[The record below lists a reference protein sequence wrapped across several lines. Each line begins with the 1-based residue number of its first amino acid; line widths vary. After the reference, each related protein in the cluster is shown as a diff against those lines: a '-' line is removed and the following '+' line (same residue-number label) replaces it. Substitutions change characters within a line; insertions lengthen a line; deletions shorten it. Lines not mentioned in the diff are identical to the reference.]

1 MISERIVA
9 AVNGIVPIYADDAET
24 HNTPYAT
31 YSIDEEL
38 LYDKDGPSATRADVD
53 ILIVASTFDAADGL
67 ADDVVGSIGLLRSEM
82 LVKLMSRQPYESPE
96 AKLYSVQLSYQ
107 ITEEIEN
114 SEDVED

>member
-9 AVNGIVPIYADDAET
+9 AVNGTVPIYADDAET

-31 YSIDEEL
+31 YSIDEET

-96 AKLYSVQLSYQ
+96 AKLYAVQLSYQ